1 MDENPGKWGSA
12 GHFLHFLCRN
22 QGMYVHIVMY
32 DMIDM
37 IGSNNRERVGNGSRN
52 PEALGS
58 LSAFGG
64 AAE

>member
-1 MDENPGKWGSA
+1 MPVK
-12 GHFLHFLCRN
+12 
-22 QGMYVHIVMY
+22 GMYVQIVMY

-58 LSAFGG
+58 LSTFGG